1 MKIIIFGSGEIGGQ
15 IAEAFFEEHD
25 ITVIDRAER
34 LLVNVNKLDLSV
46 IAGNAADI
54 RVLEEA
60 GIKNADLFIACS
72 HSDEANIIAA
82 LTAKLISNVKTMCFI
97 SNKEYYESL
106 KMAKESEYEAFNID
120 KVVWLQELLTQDIVR
135 VLTVP
140 IAIDVEVFLDGR
152 ANLMEY
158 KIEENSALCRKVIRD
173 CQFPPEVLILGI
185 TRNNSLFIPN
195 GNTELQPED
204 RVIFMGKTGSLEA
217 LINKFFRKAAAKVR
231 SVLILGGGTMGYL
244 LAKAL
249 EDIGLHAK
257 LIEADEERCRFL
269 AADLTSTL
277 VICGDGT
284 DLKLLQEEEAGYCDV
299 AVCLTDSDEK
309 NLLCSLFSKK
319 LGVEKVI
326 ARALKSTNIDTFER
340 AGIDIVISP
349 RDAVLNSV
357 RNGFLN
363 QDGSI
368 LLSVGKGQGEIL
380 RLKVP
385 AALAGEPIKNL
396 RIPGNGLIAAVEHR
410 KKAVIPNGETKLSKG
425 DSVIVFSMRENSDA
439 VLDYFSEAADV

>member
-195 GNTELQPED
+195 GNT
-204 RVIFMGKTGSLEA
+204 
-217 LINKFFRKAAAKVR
+217 FFRKAAAKVR

-340 AGIDIVISP
+340 AGVDIVISP

>member
-204 RVIFMGKTGSLEA
+204 RVIFMGKTGSLEG

-269 AADLTSTL
+269 AADLT
-277 VICGDGT
+277 
-284 DLKLLQEEEAGYCDV
+284 DV

-340 AGIDIVISP
+340 AGVDIVISP

-410 KKAVIPNGETKLSKG
+410 KKETKLSKG

>member
-60 GIKNADLFIACS
+60 GIKTADLFIACS

-82 LTAKLISNVKTMCFI
+82 LTAKLISDVKTMCFI

-106 KMAKESEYEAFNID
+106 KMAKESEYDAFNID
-120 KVVWLQELLTQDIVR
+120 KVIWLQELLTQDIVR

-140 IAIDVEVFLDGR
+140 IAIDVEVFLEGR

-158 KIEENSALCRKVIRD
+158 KIEENSVLCGQLIRQ

-195 GNTELQPED
+195 GNTELLPD
-204 RVIFMGKTGSLEA
+204 DKVIFMGKTSSLT
-217 LINKFFRKAAAKVR
+217 LLVNKFFRKAKAKVR

-244 LAKAL
+244 LAKSL
-249 EDIGLHAK
+249 EDIGLKAK

-269 AADLTSTL
+269 SEDLHSTL
-277 VICGDGT
+277 IIHGDGT

-326 ARALKSTNIDTFER
+326 TRALKSGNIDTFEL

-357 RNGFLN
+357 RNSFLN
-363 QDGSI
+363 QSGSI

-385 AALAGEPIKNL
+385 AAMNGIAVRDLK
-396 RIPGNGLIAAVEHR
+396 IPGNALIAAIDH
-410 KKAVIPNGETKLSKG
+410 KKKVLIPNGETGLTQG
-425 DSVIVFSMRENSDA
+425 DSVIVFCLSENSDE
-439 VLDYFSEAADV
+439 VLDYFSGDRDE

>member
-25 ITVIDRAER
+25 STVIDRAER

-60 GIKNADLFIACS
+60 GIKTADLFIACS

-82 LTAKLISNVKTMCFI
+82 LTAKLISDVKTMCFI

-106 KMAKESEYEAFNID
+106 KMAKESENDAFNID
-120 KVVWLQELLTQDIVR
+120 KVIWLQELLTQDIVR

-158 KIEENSALCRKVIRD
+158 KIEENSVLCRQVIRK
-173 CQFPPEVLILGI
+173 CQFPPEVLILGV

-195 GNTELQPED
+195 GNTELLPD
-204 RVIFMGKTGSLEA
+204 DKVIFMGKTSSLT
-217 LINKFFRKAAAKVR
+217 LLVNKFFRKAKAKVR

-244 LAKAL
+244 LAKSL
-249 EDIGLHAK
+249 EDIGLKAK

-269 AADLTSTL
+269 SEDLSSTL
-277 VICGDGT
+277 VIHGDGT

-326 ARALKSTNIDTFER
+326 TRALKSGNIDTFEL

-357 RNGFLN
+357 RNSFLN
-363 QDGSI
+363 QSGSI

-385 AALAGEPIKNL
+385 AAMNGVAVRDLK
-396 RIPGNGLIAAVEHR
+396 IPGNALIAAVDH
-410 KKAVIPNGETKLSKG
+410 KKKVLIPNGETGLTQG
-425 DSVIVFSMRENSDA
+425 DSVIVFCLSENSDE
-439 VLDYFSEAADV
+439 VLDYFSGDRDE

>member
-60 GIKNADLFIACS
+60 GIKTADLFIACS

-82 LTAKLISNVKTMCFI
+82 LTAKLISGVKTMCFI

-120 KVVWLQELLTQDIVR
+120 KVIWLQELLTQDIVR

-158 KIEENSALCRKVIRD
+158 KIEEKSPLCHQLIRR

-185 TRNNSLFIPN
+185 TRNNSLFIPD
-195 GNTELQPED
+195 GNTELLPD
-204 RVIFMGKTGSLEA
+204 DKVIFMGKTSSLN
-217 LINKFFRKAAAKVR
+217 LLVNRFFRKAAAKVR

-244 LAKAL
+244 LAKSL
-249 EDIGLHAK
+249 EDIGLKAK
-257 LIEADEERCRFL
+257 LVESDEERCRFL
-269 AADLTSTL
+269 SADLSSTL
-277 VICGDGT
+277 VIHGDGT

-326 ARALKSTNIDTFER
+326 TRALKSGNIDTFEL

-357 RNGFLN
+357 RNSFLN
-363 QDGSI
+363 QSGSI
-368 LLSVGKGQGEIL
+368 LLSVGKGQGEVL
-380 RLKVP
+380 RLKIP
-385 AALAGEPIKNL
+385 EHLDNL
-396 RIPGNGLIAAVEHR
+396 TVKDLKIPGKALIAAVEHG
-410 KKAVIPNGETKLSKG
+410 KKVLIPNGNSSLAKG
-425 DSVIVFSMRENSDA
+425 DSVIVFCLSENSDE
-439 VLDYFSEAADV
+439 VLDYFSGDEEE